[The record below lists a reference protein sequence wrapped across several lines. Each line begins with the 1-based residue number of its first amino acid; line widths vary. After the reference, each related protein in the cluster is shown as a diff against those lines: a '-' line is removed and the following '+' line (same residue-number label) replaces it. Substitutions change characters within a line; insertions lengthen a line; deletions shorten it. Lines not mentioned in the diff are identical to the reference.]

1 MHQDAPPRRD
11 DAEVGR
17 VIERLAARLIESG
30 MARMPARVF
39 AAIFTSPEGALTAA
53 DIAERLSVSP
63 AAVSKAVQTLT
74 QVRLLHREYVPGS
87 RRDRYRVGE
96 DVWADVWGFRV
107 EWLRSLA
114 TMARDSVDAV
124 GGEDSQAGA
133 RMAELY
139 DLCVFLTDELIDI
152 FEHWREH
159 RTGRARP
166 AAPTPVRPVP
176 PRPIARG
183 ARRA

>member
-1 MHQDAPPRRD
+1 MQQDAPPRRQE
-11 DAEVGR
+11 AEVGR
-17 VIERLAARLIESG
+17 VIDRLAARLIESG

-53 DIAERLSVSP
+53 EIAERLSVSP

-96 DVWADVWGFRV
+96 DVWADVWGFRAQ
-107 EWLRSLA
+107 WLQSMAA
-114 TMARDSVDAV
+114 TARQSIDAV
-124 GGEDSQAGA
+124 GGEDSDAGA
-133 RMAELY
+133 RMAELH
-139 DLCVFLTDELIDI
+139 DLCVFLSDELVDI
-152 FEHWREH
+152 FDHWREH
-159 RTGRARP
+159 RSGRPRP

>member
-1 MHQDAPPRRD
+1 MQQDAPPRRD
-11 DAEVGR
+11 EAEIGR
-17 VIERLAARLIESG
+17 AVERLAARLVESG
-30 MARMPARVF
+30 LARMPARVF

-53 DIAERLSVSP
+53 EIAERLSVSP

-96 DVWADVWGFRV
+96 DVWAEVWGFRV
-107 EWLRSLA
+107 QWLRSMAA
-114 TMARDSVDAV
+114 TAQDSIDAV
-124 GGEDSQAGA
+124 GGQDSDAGA
-133 RMAELY
+133 RMAELR
-139 DLCVFLTDELIDI
+139 DLCVFLTDELVAILD
-152 FEHWREH
+152 HWREH
-159 RTGRARP
+159 RTGGARP

-176 PRPIARG
+176 PRPIGRG